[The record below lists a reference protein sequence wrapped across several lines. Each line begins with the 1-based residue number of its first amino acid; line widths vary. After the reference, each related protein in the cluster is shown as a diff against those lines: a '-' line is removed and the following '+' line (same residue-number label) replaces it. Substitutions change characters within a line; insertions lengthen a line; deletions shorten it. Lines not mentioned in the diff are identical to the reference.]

1 MIRQATK
8 YDIPKITEMMREYAN
23 EAPVETLKDP
33 INQNEQYFSQLIY
46 ELISGKGFVLVDNE
60 LNGMLIALITQN
72 VWCPKVI
79 ELKELA
85 WWVKPEHRKGTLG
98 GKLWLEFNKISEE
111 LLDSG
116 RINIVCSTVMVNSP
130 DINYEKRGYKKLETT
145 YFKE

>member
-8 YDIPKITEMMREYAN
+8 YDIYKITEMMREYAL
-23 EAPVETLKDP
+23 EAPVETFKDP
-33 INQNEQYFSQLIY
+33 VNQNADYFAQLIY
-46 ELISGKGFVLVDNE
+46 ELIAGKGFVLIDDN
-60 LNGMLIALITQN
+60 LNGMLIAAITPN
-72 VWCPKVI
+72 VWCPKVL

-98 GKLWLEFNKISEE
+98 GKLWLEFNKKGEE

-116 RINIVCSTVMVNSP
+116 RINIICSTVMVSSP
-130 DINYEKRGYKKLETT
+130 AIDYEKRGYKKLETT

>member
-33 INQNEQYFSQLIY
+33 VNQNEQYFSQLIY

-85 WWVKPEHRKGTLG
+85 WWVKPEYRKGTLG

-130 DINYEKRGYKKLETT
+130 EINYEKRGYKKLETT

>member
-8 YDIPKITEMMREYAN
+8 YDIPKIAEMMREYAN
-23 EAPVETLKDP
+23 EAPVETLKDLV
-33 INQNEQYFSQLIY
+33 NQNEQYFSQLIY
-46 ELISGKGFVLVDNE
+46 ELISGRGFVLVDNE

-72 VWCPKVI
+72 IWCPKVV

-85 WWVKPEHRKGTLG
+85 WWVKPEYRKGTLG

-111 LLDSG
+111 LLDNG